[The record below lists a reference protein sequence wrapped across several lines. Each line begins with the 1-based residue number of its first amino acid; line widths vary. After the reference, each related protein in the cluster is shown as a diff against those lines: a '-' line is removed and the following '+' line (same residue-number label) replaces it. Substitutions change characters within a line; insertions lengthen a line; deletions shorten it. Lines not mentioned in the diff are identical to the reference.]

1 MNPSPRSAVTCCL
14 SLALVCALSAQRQ
27 PIAAAE
33 ATTVERTI
41 QVYDLR
47 DLVAGAAAPA
57 APAPAVAEPGATQPH
72 PGRALREL
80 PLLAHLFEPREKKVA
95 PTGPKARLAA
105 IADLLREIAEPRLDE
120 RDEIQVV
127 GEGSIVVLALPAQHA
142 WIQRWLTAARA
153 APEQF
158 LEVEVT
164 FYALT
169 PAGYTAHLAPVLAR
183 APQPTRI
190 RVDPNLRAQSLLLAP
205 GAETEAFL
213 AALAEADG
221 VEILSAPRVVAR
233 MRESADVRT
242 GEQVAYIKDFEVE
255 RTPTAMVANPVV
267 DTVWDGLGF
276 SIIGTPLFS
285 GHLGLQIEAI
295 VADLARP
302 IPTFETTLGVGA
314 PITIQ
319 LPSVRIARVRA
330 AVELPTDH
338 VVLFSLADGTEKPM
352 VVVLRARAVAPR
364 SGK

>member
-1 MNPSPRSAVTCCL
+1 MNPSPRAALTSCL
-14 SLALVCALSAQRQ
+14 SLALACAVSAQRQ
-27 PIAAAE
+27 PVAAPE
-33 ATTVERTI
+33 TTTDERTI

-47 DLVAGAAAPA
+47 DLVADAAVPA
-57 APAPAVAEPGATQPH
+57 SSAPAVDESAATGVPVLH
-72 PGRALREL
+72 KL
-80 PLLAHLFEPREKKVA
+80 PLLSHLFEPREKTVVPA
-95 PTGPKARLAA
+95 GPKARLAA
-105 IADLLREIAEPRLDE
+105 IADLMREFVEPRLDE

-127 GEGSIVVLALPAQHA
+127 GDGSIVVLASPAQHT
-142 WIQRWLTAARA
+142 WIKRWLTAARA
-153 APEQF
+153 APEEF

-183 APQPTRI
+183 APQPTQV

-213 AALAEADG
+213 AALAKAEG
-221 VEILSAPRVVAR
+221 VDIVSAPRVLAR

-255 RTPTAMVANPVV
+255 RTPTAIIANPVV
-267 DTVWDGLGF
+267 GTVWDGLGF

-314 PITIQ
+314 PVTIQ
-319 LPSVRIARVRA
+319 LPRVRIARVRA

-338 VVLFSLADGTEKPM
+338 VVLFSLADATEKPM
-352 VVVLRARAVAPR
+352 VVVLRARTAAPR